1 LLPKYENNQFEL
13 TVDKKSKVNK
23 HRIVLMTASI
33 AVICGLLSSTIIPF
47 AFAQNAR
54 QGAIPPISSRYS
66 QLAAAWWQWAVSIHT
81 SNNPSN
87 PFGSGT
93 VDCSMNQPRQGNI
106 WFLAGTAFPPFTGV
120 VRTCN
125 IPTGTSLFFPL
136 LDAECDALTD
146 PTKGVTDES
155 KLRECVAAVINGVT
169 LTSLTATVD
178 GVPVSTDLRQFRVQ
192 SPLFTFTS
200 VADSPFATPAQST
213 PLPAATSPSVADGY
227 WVLLHPL
234 PPGQHQISFG
244 GSVSFPGGSFQTSV
258 TYNIIVTP
266 GRA

>member
-1 LLPKYENNQFEL
+1 MKRN
-13 TVDKKSKVNK
+13 VNK
-23 HRIVLMTASI
+23 HRIILTMASI
-33 AVICGLLSSTIIPF
+33 IVICGMISSTITPF

-54 QGAIPPISSRYS
+54 QGAIPPISSGYS

-81 SNNPSN
+81 NNNPSN
-87 PFGSGT
+87 PFGSGA
-93 VDCSMNQPRQGNI
+93 VDCSLNQPIQGNT

-120 VRTCN
+120 IRTCT

-136 LDAECDALTD
+136 LNAECDALTP
-146 PTKGVTDES
+146 PTVGVTDDAV
-155 KLRECVAAVINGVT
+155 LRKCVADIINGVT

-178 GVPVSTDLRQFRVQ
+178 GVPVSPDLRQFRTQ

-200 VADSPFATPAQST
+200 VADNPFNNPAQPTS
-213 PLPAATSPSVADGY
+213 LPAGTSPSVADGY

-234 PPGQHQISFG
+234 PPGKHQISFG